1 MDHRR
6 FFRVLSFLLIFAL
19 LAGAFALAEEDVSIT
34 IYDNQGNVVAGEGT
48 PVPSEDGEDE
58 AEPLETPEPTRDPSL
73 PVYEQDGS
81 ILLTLSFTG
90 DVTIGTNVQAS
101 SSIFE
106 KELKKQKG
114 DITFPFRNVRD
125 IFLADDMTMVN
136 FEGTLTTAGKN
147 PKKRDYSF
155 LFRADP
161 SYVAM
166 LPAGGIDTVSFENN
180 HADDMGEEGLKE
192 TKETLLAAGIPYA
205 SEDEPAIMTVK
216 GVKIGSLAYQTF
228 NGRHDD
234 LMEKVPGDIAALRA
248 QGCEFIVVSYH
259 WGAEK
264 DYSPN
269 DNQVRLGRATID
281 AGADLV
287 VGHHSHRINPIE
299 YYNGKYICYSL
310 GNFSFAGN
318 NKPDDM
324 SSYILPAPGARPGRR
339 GQQRRIQDHS
349 LPHFQPHRLQR
360 FHPHSLHQ
368 GHPHRGGAPGAEGKR
383 QKAGIRGGILS
394 AEILGRRIT
403 HSAPEATFPHRKALG
418 AFLWKQKRLCQKQS
432 RFFLIPFT
440 TPGASK
446 APLRPSPE
454 SFSCR

>member
-34 IYDNQGNVVAGEGT
+34 IYDNQGNVVAGDGA
-48 PVPSEDGEDE
+48 PVPSEDGKSE
-58 AEPLETPEPTRDPSL
+58 ADAPVETPEPTRDPSL

-228 NGRHDD
+228 NGRHDE

-324 SSYILPAPGARPGRR
+324 SSYIFQLRVRVRDGVASSEEFKIIPCRISSRTDYNDFTPTPYTKDTHIEAVLRVLKENGRKLEYAVE
-339 GQQRRIQDHS
+339 S
-349 LPHFQPHRLQR
+349 Y
-360 FHPHSLHQ
+360 
-368 GHPHRGGAPGAEGKR
+368 
-383 QKAGIRGGILS
+383 
-394 AEILGRRIT
+394 
-403 HSAPEATFPHRKALG
+403 
-418 AFLWKQKRLCQKQS
+418 
-432 RFFLIPFT
+432 
-440 TPGASK
+440 
-446 APLRPSPE
+446 PLK
-454 SFSCR
+454 FSDEE